1 MPTLYSKCKDCVSDN
16 IKFNEEIEIADIL
29 SKFLPEELILKIIR
43 FSYSYTRCF
52 MCHQII
58 CKKHTVVERETIGN
72 FGTIDV
78 DCCLDCK
85 KKLVYIF

>member
-1 MPTLYSKCKDCVSDN
+1 MPTLYSKCKDCCLN
-16 IKFNEEIEIADIL
+16 NNKFNEEIEIASIL

-58 CKKHTVVERETIGN
+58 CKEHTLIEREPRKFQTRWIA
-72 FGTIDV
+72 V
-78 DCCLDCK
+78 
-85 KKLVYIF
+85 